1 MEIILYEQ
9 AQKDIAFWKK
19 SGNKGIMKKITSLLE
34 DIDKTPYTGLG
45 KPEELKYEFSGWW
58 SRRINKEHRLIYRIA
73 ENQIQVLSLRF
84 HYD

>member
-1 MEIILYEQ
+1 
-9 AQKDIAFWKK
+9 
-19 SGNKGIMKKITSLLE
+19 MKKITSLLE